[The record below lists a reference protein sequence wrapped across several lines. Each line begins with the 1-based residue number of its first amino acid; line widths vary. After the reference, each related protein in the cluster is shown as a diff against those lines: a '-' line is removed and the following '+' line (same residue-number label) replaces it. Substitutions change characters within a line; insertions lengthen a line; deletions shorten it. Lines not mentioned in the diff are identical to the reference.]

1 MIFEAPAELI
11 DVAII
16 GAGWYGLKAAR
27 TYLDL
32 EPSTNL
38 AVFDGDDSVGGVWS
52 KKRIYPNLVAQV
64 GFGYFNYPGTP
75 MSQDGRPDNHLVS
88 GAMIQQYLEDFAINS
103 GIMPHIRF
111 NSWVEKAER
120 CPRGWRL
127 KVNGRFIEA
136 KKMVI
141 ATGVTSVPNETPF
154 EVEQGAMVS
163 HSRDIATNLNDLKTT
178 EHVVVV
184 GAAKSA
190 YDAVYLLCSLG
201 KQVTWIIRPNGS
213 GPMPIMP
220 HEIAGINTITMG
232 STRLMTY
239 LSPSMF
245 NTKTWLGSFFHRTFM
260 GRWLTS
266 AHWDFITYMSE
277 KAAGFG
283 EAGSIESLKPDLEQS
298 CFWCDSSLGLI
309 TITDFWD
316 TLKKGNL
323 NVVRD
328 NVEVAKKGSVLLQSG
343 KEIKCDYVLSAT
355 GWGDHFAFLS
365 PELKEELGIPAY
377 GGNHDGDDGKK
388 GSFWYAH
395 DKAAEESVAKSIPLL
410 RGGPKQ
416 DTWHPDRKPTK
427 RRWRLYNR
435 CIPLDCARTGDRS
448 VAILGQIH
456 TTQTPTIAGIQS
468 LWAISY
474 MLGEIDLPD
483 ENTMIKE
490 VSEYLAWVRMRY
502 GSVGERYPYALFDW
516 IGYLDRLLKEMGLK
530 SRRKSNFISEY
541 LSPYGPHT
549 YADYLT
555 EYIARRSRKGAR
567 LNGQIFHDKATTAS
581 SNWSDVTI

>member
-1 MIFEAPAELI
+1 MISESPAELI

-52 KKRIYPNLVAQV
+52 KRRIYPNLVAQV

-88 GAMIQQYLEDFAINS
+88 GDMIQRYLQSFAVNS

-111 NSWVEKAER
+111 NSWVEKVER

-127 KVNGRFIEA
+127 KVNGRLIES
-136 KKMVI
+136 KKVI
-141 ATGVTSVPNETPF
+141 IASGVTSVPNQTPF
-154 EVEQGAMVS
+154 QVEENAHVS
-163 HSRDIATNLNDLKTT
+163 HSRDISAHLGTLKAAD
-178 EHVVVV
+178 HIVVV

-201 KQVTWIIRPNGS
+201 KRVTWIIRPDGS

-220 HEIAGINTITMG
+220 HQISGMNTITVG

-245 NTKTWLGSFFHRTFM
+245 NTETWLGSFFHRTSM
-260 GRWLTS
+260 GRWLTRK
-266 AHWDFITYMSE
+266 HWDLITSMSA

-283 EAGSIESLKPDLEQS
+283 NPKGIDSLKPDQEQS

-309 TITDFWD
+309 TMTDFWE
-316 TLKKGNL
+316 TLQKGDL
-323 NVVRD
+323 TVVRD
-328 NVEVAKKGSVLLQSG
+328 NVEIAKNGSVLLQSG
-343 KEIKCDYVLSAT
+343 EEIPCDHVLSAT
-355 GWGDHFAFLS
+355 GWGDHFGFLS

-377 GGNHDGDDGKK
+377 GGGGEKEDK
-388 GSFWYAH
+388 FWRAH
-395 DKAAEESVAKSIPLL
+395 DKLAEETVTKAIPLL
-410 RGGPKQ
+410 RESPKL
-416 DTWHPDRKPTK
+416 DKLGRKPTK

-435 CIPLDCARTGDRS
+435 CIPLDCARAGDRS
-448 VAILGQIH
+448 IAILGQIH

-483 ENTMIKE
+483 ENTMVKE
-490 VSEYLAWVRMRY
+490 IAEYLAWVRMRY
-502 GSVGERYPYALFDW
+502 SSVGQRYPYALFDW
-516 IGYLDRLLKEMGLK
+516 IGYLDRLMGDMGLK
-530 SRRKSNFISEY
+530 SRRKGNFISEY
-541 LSPYGPHT
+541 ISPYGPHN
-549 YADYLT
+549 YANCLT
-555 EYIARRSRKGAR
+555 EYMASRPSRGRSVDGKG
-567 LNGQIFHDKATTAS
+567 IMDSETSSETAL
-581 SNWSDVTI
+581 